1 MPSLRAFWRNDPSV
15 RFVIF
20 TSLATDVFAFE
31 CARSSFTSSF
41 VYSRRTILFLVFLAT
56 DVSRTVSRSS
66 STSNVLGNLPA
77 HRAHHFDREW
87 RVQPPG
93 SIRPG
98 QFVPCSCSVHFSW
111 GSQMSSLRRRIAA
124 ITHTAAKL
132 IAQVGELDRVRER
145 ARKAQLLVRTARG
158 ANHRKQHAALF

>member
-87 RVQPPG
+87 RVQPPVAYLQG
-93 SIRPG
+93 NLCPAVVASI
-98 QFVPCSCSVHFSW
+98 SW

-132 IAQVGELDRVRER
+132 IAQVRELDRVRER
-145 ARKAQLLVRTARG
+145 ARKAQLLVRTSRG
-158 ANHRKQHAALF
+158 TNHRK

>member
-87 RVQPPG
+87 RVQPPVAYVQG
-93 SIRPG
+93 NLCPAVVASILVG
-98 QFVPCSCSVHFSW
+98 
-111 GSQMSSLRRRIAA
+111 GLKMSSLRRRIAA

-158 ANHRKQHAALF
+158 TNHRK